1 MAEERA
7 PRRDDVGDLRV
18 ARTRK
23 AIQDAF
29 TSLVSERGFD
39 AVTVRDISE
48 RAMVNRATFY
58 RHFRDKHEVMRWV
71 TDRVLAD
78 LAWRPV
84 PTSPSALSFDDA
96 VDHAENVLRRLA
108 AHADLFRTVV
118 AVGGGTRLTL
128 KFQRFVE
135 EILDHRLTAMGAGDP
150 LIPRD
155 ILIPVVSRWGIA
167 TLSWW
172 LAERMPYPPREM
184 AVHMVMLFVAGPIR
198 CMGLGALGEGDSSS

>member
-167 TLSWW
+167 ILSWW

-184 AVHMVMLFVAGPIR
+184 AVHMVTLFVAGPIR

>member
-1 MAEERA
+1 MTEERA

-29 TSLVSERGFD
+29 TTLVSERGFD

-84 PTSPSALSFDDA
+84 PTSPSELSFDDA

-118 AVGGGTRLTL
+118 AVGGSPRLTL

-135 EILDHRLTAMGAGDP
+135 EILDHRLNAMGAGDP

-167 TLSWW
+167 ILSWW

-184 AVHMVMLFVAGPIR
+184 AVHMVTLFVAGPIR
-198 CMGLGALGEGDSSS
+198 CMGMGALAEGLGRA

>member
-1 MAEERA
+1 
-7 PRRDDVGDLRV
+7 
-18 ARTRK
+18 
-23 AIQDAF
+23 
-29 TSLVSERGFD
+29 
-39 AVTVRDISE
+39 
-48 RAMVNRATFY
+48 MVNRATFY

-84 PTSPSALSFDDA
+84 PTSPSELSFDDA

-118 AVGGGTRLTL
+118 AVGGGPRLTL

-135 EILDHRLTAMGAGDP
+135 EILDHRLRAMGAGDP

-167 TLSWW
+167 ILSWW

-184 AVHMVMLFVAGPIR
+184 ADHMVTLFVAGPIR
-198 CMGLGALGEGDSSS
+198 CMGKGALAEGLGRA